1 MAEAT
6 AGRPIDPKKVQTAQN
21 ALVLSGGNVPAAA
34 KACGMQA
41 RTIHGYINRGLID
54 PTLRIDG
61 IQYLETLELLTQERN
76 EKLATSMFGTAEK
89 AVDQANRTLV
99 DASAQQAATVAGI
112 MVQNSRLLQDK
123 STSNVSISATADI
136 ETLKRLGIIS
146 IEEPIVDAE
155 VVEET

>member
-61 IQYLETLELLTQERN
+61 IQYLENARATNPRAKRKACNKYVRN
-76 EKLATSMFGTAEK
+76 S
-89 AVDQANRTLV
+89 
-99 DASAQQAATVAGI
+99 
-112 MVQNSRLLQDK
+112 
-123 STSNVSISATADI
+123 
-136 ETLKRLGIIS
+136 
-146 IEEPIVDAE
+146 
-155 VVEET
+155 